1 MEIGKYE
8 ITAEVKAEGYKDL
21 TLKATLT
28 IASSETGVT
37 FEAYNRYIVIK
48 PYTEL
53 PHTIEMDIKLN
64 ANISGNAGSLFSNL
78 DWGVYGGASVGVGR
92 LFHTDIVDG
101 VLRLQYTNKH
111 YTRED
116 VVFNGVDLRTGD
128 WVHIAITIDAA
139 NRKAHLYVNGE
150 LKVSKSINAE
160 LTDLIKE
167 TRYHIGG
174 DNRTLNPSWFKGEI
188 REVAAFSD
196 IRSAEEIKTDYQ
208 NGVNLIDDN
217 LIAQYYLTSYNVH
230 SDITDNSCNGYW
242 VRYEDTW
249 YDEQEIEMDYAY
261 SFAVVGDTQM
271 LNYWAPAADGT
282 KHDQTKITNN
292 MNNLYKWILNNQES
306 QKIQHV
312 FGLGDIT
319 ETWAKAEGSAQ
330 LIEWQRAK
338 DAMYQMNGKLSYS
351 IIRGNHDESK
361 YMNRYFGEQD
371 TLYRDQITANGAF
384 YDGSINTFYKEMT
397 IGSVQYLFIGLDYG
411 ANDAELAWANKIVSE
426 RPNHRVIVTTHGYLD
441 IEGNAMRD
449 DYPHAP
455 HDNSDV
461 DDGGDY
467 NNGEDIW
474 NEFISLHANIFL
486 VMCGHQADEDITVS
500 QAYGKHG
507 NVVTQILID
516 FQDVDKQLVEQ
527 KHQDPAGIVT
537 MLYFNEDGTKI
548 EVAAYST
555 VRNMFYKKYNHF
567 TIDLEGVCKDNHKL
581 THHSAIKETCTTGGT
596 LEYYSCSTCGTNFDK
611 DGNVLLNVI
620 TEATGHSY
628 DNGVRNENEMIYTCE
643 NCGDSYKEYLN
654 CTIEV
659 NHLYLDGS
667 VASPKEVL
675 EKSENTMYIINAK
688 TINGYVASHDYVK
701 VYTSNKTNIINI
713 YYSQV
718 DVWDGKTVSS
728 KLAGSG
734 TETDPY
740 LIQSGADLA
749 YFKSVIDAIQGAAG
763 VNYKVNQ
770 YEGQYFKMTKSIDL
784 NGANFQIGCHVT
796 WNDYQGFAGIF
807 DGNNCSIR
815 GLNINNTASTS
826 ALFATIQKN
835 GVLKNLSVYGTVV
848 GSNTSAGVVGY
859 LLGKMENVTNYVNV
873 TANST
878 VGGVTA
884 NAENNTS
891 NLINCVNYGNI
902 NGASYIIGGI
912 AGSLGN
918 NATNC
923 VNYGD
928 VTAGSESAGGIGG
941 TTKNTGTIS
950 GCYNYGKITGT
961 KFAGGVIGNLVK
973 PIYDSVNY
981 GTVVGNGQRGGV
993 VGISTA
999 LIKNCTNYG
1008 LVTNATSGWNVGGIV
1023 GETSA
1028 NVEDCTN
1035 YGEVSGITTHVGGV
1049 VGSLSSGNIT
1059 NCVNEGKING
1069 FSWGAGGIVANIAVN
1084 TSVVSGCINRGEIM
1098 NGQGQA
1104 GGIVGKAKGTI
1115 SGCENF
1121 GAVLSGA
1128 AVGGIVGDPQNDTT
1142 TKDCVDHTA

>member
-1 MEIGKYE
+1 
-8 ITAEVKAEGYKDL
+8 
-21 TLKATLT
+21 
-28 IASSETGVT
+28 
-37 FEAYNRYIVIK
+37 
-48 PYTEL
+48 
-53 PHTIEMDIKLN
+53 
-64 ANISGNAGSLFSNL
+64 
-78 DWGVYGGASVGVGR
+78 
-92 LFHTDIVDG
+92 
-101 VLRLQYTNKH
+101 
-111 YTRED
+111 
-116 VVFNGVDLRTGD
+116 
-128 WVHIAITIDAA
+128 
-139 NRKAHLYVNGE
+139 
-150 LKVSKSINAE
+150 
-160 LTDLIKE
+160 
-167 TRYHIGG
+167 
-174 DNRTLNPSWFKGEI
+174 
-188 REVAAFSD
+188 
-196 IRSAEEIKTDYQ
+196 
-208 NGVNLIDDN
+208 
-217 LIAQYYLTSYNVH
+217 
-230 SDITDNSCNGYW
+230 
-242 VRYEDTW
+242 
-249 YDEQEIEMDYAY
+249 
-261 SFAVVGDTQM
+261 
-271 LNYWAPAADGT
+271 
-282 KHDQTKITNN
+282 
-292 MNNLYKWILNNQES
+292 
-306 QKIQHV
+306 
-312 FGLGDIT
+312 
-319 ETWAKAEGSAQ
+319 
-330 LIEWQRAK
+330 
-338 DAMYQMNGKLSYS
+338 
-351 IIRGNHDESK
+351 
-361 YMNRYFGEQD
+361 MNRYFGEQD

-581 THHSAIKETCTTGGT
+581 THHPAIKETCTTGGT

-675 EKSENTMYIINAK
+675 EKSENTMYTINAK

-784 NGANFQIGCHVT
+784 NGANFRIGYHSG
-796 WNDYQGFAGIF
+796 WNNYQGFAGIF
-807 DGNNCSIR
+807 DGNNCTIR
-815 GLNINNTASTS
+815 GLNINNTTS
-826 ALFATIQKN
+826 SAALFACIQKD
-835 GVLKNLSVYGTVV
+835 GILKNLSVYGSVRGKNNV
-848 GSNTSAGVVGY
+848 SGAIAY
-859 LLGKMENVTNYVNV
+859 LLGTAENITNYTTV
-873 TANST
+873 TQIGIGNETGT
-878 VGGVTA
+878 VGGIVA
-884 NAENNTS
+884 NAEQTTS
-891 NLINCVNYGNI
+891 NLINCVNYANI
-902 NGASYIIGGI
+902 TADSYSVAGI
-912 AGSLGN
+912 AGSLGH
-918 NATNC
+918 NAVDCINFGN
-923 VNYGD
+923 VKGGD
-928 VTAGSESAGGIGG
+928 IAIGGIGG
-941 TTKNTGTIS
+941 TTKGTGTITR
-950 GCYNYGKITGT
+950 CINYGSIEST
-961 KFAGGVIGNLVK
+961 KATDGG
-973 PIYDSVNY
+973 
-981 GTVVGNGQRGGV
+981 
-993 VGISTA
+993 
-999 LIKNCTNYG
+999 
-1008 LVTNATSGWNVGGIV
+1008 VGGIV
-1023 GETSA
+1023 GELKNKIVDCVNYGSVSGTEHIGGIAGGRTYKDITEKITINSSITNSINYGKVSGVNYVGGILGGIAVSNESVA
-1028 NVEDCTN
+1028 NLTVNITITKCSN
-1035 YGEVSGITTHVGGV
+1035 YGEVEGKGYITVENTKKYSTGVGGV
-1049 VGSLSSGNIT
+1049 VGCVEDVTTTMTFSYNYENI
-1059 NCVNEGKING
+1059 NGHVNTGGVIGKISSSINNK
-1069 FSWGAGGIVANIAVN
+1069 VANISDCTNEGNVN
-1084 TSVVSGCINRGEIM
+1084 ASGWGS
-1098 NGQGQA
+1098 
-1104 GGIVGKAKGTI
+1104 GGIAGYAVRANFTKCTNKGTVI
-1115 SGCENF
+1115 VTS
-1121 GAVLSGA
+1121 SQ
-1128 AVGGIVGDPQNDTT
+1128 VGGIVGCLYSTSTATDCHNYANVTA
-1142 TKDCVDHTA
+1142 KDQVGGVIGYWQGTYTNCTNSGTVNPTEPTGSYPNGSIYGRDAR